1 MKITAS
7 EKQLAKGIWLFNDND
22 ESINENTFVCG
33 SKDGGWVAFK
43 FDAKMDWPEFYAIT
57 RTKAEA
63 VKIAKGEAIPSIR
76 GLSRSQAPR
85 MMLISFWHLPV
96 YEVFS
101 APA

>member
-63 VKIAKGEAIPSIR
+63 VKIAKGE
-76 GLSRSQAPR
+76 L
-85 MMLISFWHLPV
+85 
-96 YEVFS
+96 
-101 APA
+101 